1 MSFLNTPAGRALEL
15 LTNGK
20 KDEARAILIKQYET
34 DIKSEGNF
42 IYCRL
47 QNMIQHG
54 MIEEAKDSLR
64 QLVFKI
70 DEIFPSEA
78 PWRPQTRCDW
88 GASNYAGGHRSNQR
102 WNGQ

>member
-1 MSFLNTPAGRALEL
+1 MSFLRTPAGRALEL
-15 LTNGK
+15 LVKSK
-20 KDEARAILIKQYET
+20 KEEARAILVEQYET
-34 DIKSEGNF
+34 DIRSEQNF

-54 MIEEAKDSLR
+54 MIEEAKDGLR
-64 QLVFKI
+64 RLIFKI

-78 PWRPQTRCDW
+78 TWHPRPRVNW
-88 GASNYAGGHRSNQR
+88 NAANYAGGHRSTDR